1 MAQIIKHRRG
11 SIGSVK
17 TTTNR
22 NAELIVAS
30 GSISDLQGPFVFI
43 GSPSVSDEGVAG
55 AYKAVSKIYQGTNVP
70 TIAAGTYGSTIDG
83 TPFYS
88 TNDQT
93 LYILN
98 NDGAGGNVNMD
109 LTGNLEGR
117 SIDKITLSSLNGSIN
132 VTGSVVISQNISASG
147 NISASNLELQGNA
160 NIKGNITLGGN
171 INIGNQNSDLIV
183 FGGEVSSSILP
194 ELHNEFDL
202 GSPTQ
207 NWRNLHLSGTAF
219 INTAKIVSISMDGAQ
234 VFDDLIVSG
243 NTFLGDR
250 TTDSVNIT
258 GSLNVSGSQT
268 LTGSLFQLGDY
279 NLVGSQRIQ
288 NNLTVSGSTFLGNN
302 VTDLVNV
309 TASFNVSGSS
319 IFTGSVG
326 ILGQTTI
333 SSLNVTDLT
342 DNRIVLAGTSG
353 EIEDDANLTFNGTEL
368 NIGTGNFKV
377 QQASGNTNIAGTLN
391 TVGAVGLNS
400 TLEVTGSTLL
410 KSTLEVV
417 SSVGLNSTLTVT
429 GSTLLKSNLGV
440 TGSVAIDGVTT
451 ITNVTQATD
460 YNAAALVVAGGVGI
474 GKNLW
479 VSGSTTIMGDLTILG
494 SSSIVNISASTLN
507 IDDNIIRL
515 NAYNPFQRYAGI
527 EVMDSGSNNTSAS
540 ILWDSTN
547 DYWILVSGSTGG
559 SVSGRAISTTYAS
572 QGSETVITLNTIPK
586 ATGPASIGNSLITD
600 DGTSFAYNTDALVVT
615 GSTGQTYIKGKVTLA
630 HGGGTDAA
638 NFTSAM
644 IFRNSSNEL
653 GYVSTTAT
661 TNVLTGILGYRE
673 SSGLLEFSSMIDG
686 GGF

>member
-11 SIGSVK
+11 SIGSVFS
-17 TTTNR
+17 TTAR

-30 GSISDLQGPFVFI
+30 GSINDLSGPFVFI
-43 GSPSVSDEGVAG
+43 GSPSTTDEGVAG
-55 AYKAVSKIYQGTNVP
+55 AYKAVSKIYQGTNAP
-70 TIAAGTYGSTIDG
+70 TIAAGTYGSTLDG

-98 NDGAGGNVNMD
+98 RDNVGHTNMD

-268 LTGSLFQLGDY
+268 LTGSLSQLGDY

-333 SSLNVTDLT
+333 SSLNVADLT

-451 ITNVTQATD
+451 ITNETQATD

-615 GSTGQTYIKGKVTLA
+615 GSSGQTYIKGKVTLV
-630 HGGGTDAA
+630 HSGGTDA
-638 NFTSAM
+638 NSNSSAM
-644 IFRNSSNEL
+644 LFRNSSNEL
-653 GYVSTTAT
+653 GYISTTAT
-661 TNVLTGILGYRE
+661 SNVLTGILGYRE
-673 SSGLLEFSSMIDG
+673 DNGKLEFSYMIDG

>member
-17 TTTNR
+17 TTTAR

-30 GSISDLQGPFVFI
+30 GSISDLSGPFVLI
-43 GSPSVSDEGVAG
+43 GSPTATDEGVAG
-55 AYKAVSKIYQGTNVP
+55 AYVAVSKIYQGTNPP
-70 TIAAGTYGSTIDG
+70 TISTGTYGSTIDG

-88 TNDQT
+88 TNNQT
-93 LYILN
+93 LYILG
-98 NDGAGGNVNMD
+98 NDGAGGHTNMD

-132 VTGSVVISQNISASG
+132 VTGSAIISQNISASG
-147 NISASNLELQGNA
+147 DISASNLELQGNA

-171 INIGNQNSDLIV
+171 INIGNQNTDLVV
-183 FGGEVSSSILP
+183 FAGEISSSILP
-194 ELHNEFDL
+194 ELNNEFDL
-202 GSPTQ
+202 GAPTQ
-207 NWRNLHLSGTAF
+207 NWKNLHVSGTAY
-219 INTAKIVSISMDGAQ
+219 INQAKISNMEINGVI
-234 VFDDLIVSG
+234 VFEDLIVSG
-243 NTFLGDR
+243 NTYLGDS
-250 TTDSVNIT
+250 TSDNVNIT

-268 LTGSLFQLGDY
+268 LTGSLSQIGNY
-279 NLVGSQRIQ
+279 NLVGSQRIE
-288 NNLTVSGSTFLGNN
+288 NNLTVSGSTFLGDN

-309 TASFNVSGSS
+309 TASFNVSGSTT
-319 IFTGSVG
+319 FTGSVG

-342 DNRIVLAGTSG
+342 DNRIVLAGASG

-368 NIGTGNFKV
+368 NIGVGNFKV
-377 QQASGNTNIAGTLN
+377 QQSSGNTDIAGTLN

-417 SSVGLNSTLTVT
+417 NSVGLNSTLTVT

-515 NAYNPFQRYAGI
+515 NAFAPFQRYAGI
-527 EVMDSGSNNTSAS
+527 ELMDSGSNNVSAS
-540 ILWDSTN
+540 LLWDSLS
-547 DYWILVSGSTGG
+547 DYFLIASASGETGR
-559 SVSGRAISTTYAS
+559 VISTTYGT
-572 QGSETVITLNTIPK
+572 QGSEIGLTLNTIPK
-586 ATGPASIGNSLITD
+586 STGGSAIGDSYLVD
-600 DGTSFAYNTDALVVT
+600 DGTKLSYYTDALIVT

-630 HGGGTDAA
+630 NAGGTDADS
-638 NFTSAM
+638 NTSAVL
-644 IFRNSSNEL
+644 FRNSLNEL
-653 GYVSTTAT
+653 GYISTTAT

-673 SSGLLEFSSMIDG
+673 SDGKLEFSSKIDG
-686 GGF
+686 GYF

>member
-1 MAQIIKHRRG
+1 
-11 SIGSVK
+11 
-17 TTTNR
+17 
-22 NAELIVAS
+22 
-30 GSISDLQGPFVFI
+30 
-43 GSPSVSDEGVAG
+43 
-55 AYKAVSKIYQGTNVP
+55 
-70 TIAAGTYGSTIDG
+70 
-83 TPFYS
+83 
-88 TNDQT
+88 
-93 LYILN
+93 
-98 NDGAGGNVNMD
+98 
-109 LTGNLEGR
+109 
-117 SIDKITLSSLNGSIN
+117 
-132 VTGSVVISQNISASG
+132 
-147 NISASNLELQGNA
+147 
-160 NIKGNITLGGN
+160 
-171 INIGNQNSDLIV
+171 
-183 FGGEVSSSILP
+183 
-194 ELHNEFDL
+194 
-202 GSPTQ
+202 
-207 NWRNLHLSGTAF
+207 
-219 INTAKIVSISMDGAQ
+219 MDGAQ

-333 SSLNVTDLT
+333 SSLNVADLT

-600 DGTSFAYNTDALVVT
+600 DGTSFAYNADALVVT

-630 HGGGTDAA
+630 HVGGTDAA

>member
-17 TTTNR
+17 SVTAR
-22 NAELIVAS
+22 EAELVVAT
-30 GSISDLQGPFVFI
+30 GSIENMSGPWTLI
-43 GSPSVSDEGVAG
+43 GTTEIAG
-55 AYKAVSKIYQGTNVP
+55 GYTPVSKIYQGTNKP
-70 TIAAGTYGSTIDG
+70 TIAAGTYGSTLDG

-93 LYILN
+93 LYILG
-98 NDGAGGNVNMD
+98 NDGGGGSTNMD

-132 VTGSVVISQNISASG
+132 VTGSAVISQNISASG

-160 NIKGNITLGGN
+160 NIKGDITLGGN
-171 INIGNQNSDLIV
+171 INIGNENSDLIV

-194 ELHNEFDL
+194 ELDNEFNL
-202 GSPTQ
+202 GAPTQ
-207 NWRNLHLSGTAF
+207 NWKNLHVSGTAY
-219 INTAKIVSISMDGAQ
+219 INQAKISNMEINGVI
-234 VFDDLIVSG
+234 VFEDLIVSG
-243 NTFLGDR
+243 NTFLGDS
-250 TTDSVNIT
+250 TSDKVNVT
-258 GSLNVSGSQT
+258 GSLNISGSQT
-268 LTGSLFQLGDY
+268 LTGSLSQLGDY

-309 TASFNVSGSS
+309 TASFNVSGSTT
-319 IFTGSVG
+319 FTGSVG

-368 NIGTGNFKV
+368 NIGVGNFKV
-377 QQASGNTNIAGTLN
+377 QQSSGNTNIAGTLN

-440 TGSVAIDGVTT
+440 TGSVAIDGITT
-451 ITNVTQATD
+451 ITNETQATD

-474 GKNLW
+474 GKNLY
-479 VSGSTTIMGDLTILG
+479 VSGSTTIAGNLTVLG
-494 SSSIVNISASTLN
+494 SQTAVNISSSTVN

-515 NAYNPFQRYAGI
+515 NAFAPFLRYAGI
-527 EVMDSGSNNTSAS
+527 EMMDSGSNNVSAS
-540 ILWDSTN
+540 LLWDSTN
-547 DYWILVSGSTGG
+547 DYFLIASASGQTGR
-559 SVSGRAISTTYAS
+559 VISTTYS
-572 QGSETVITLNTIPK
+572 TQGSEVALTPNTLPK
-586 ATGPASIGNSLITD
+586 ATGASAIGDSYLKD
-600 DGTSFAYNTDALVVT
+600 DGTSFSYYTEALVVT
-615 GSTGQTYIKGKVTLA
+615 GSSGQTYIKGKVTLV
-630 HGGGTDAA
+630 HSGGTDGGT
-638 NFTSAM
+638 NSSAM
-644 IFRNSSNEL
+644 LFRNSSNEL

-661 TNVLTGILGYRE
+661 TDVLTGILGYKE
-673 SSGLLEFSSMIDG
+673 VGGGLVFSSMIDG

>member
-11 SIGSVK
+11 SIGSVFS
-17 TTTNR
+17 TTAR

-30 GSISDLQGPFVFI
+30 GSINDLSGPFVFI
-43 GSPSVSDEGVAG
+43 GSPSTTDEGVAG
-55 AYKAVSKIYQGTNVP
+55 AYKAVSKIYQGTNAP
-70 TIAAGTYGSTIDG
+70 TIAAGTYGSTLDG

-98 NDGAGGNVNMD
+98 RDNVGHTNMD

-288 NNLTVSGSTFLGNN
+288 NNLTVSGSTFLGDR

-377 QQASGNTNIAGTLN
+377 QQASGDTNIAGTLN

-515 NAYNPFQRYAGI
+515 NAFAPFQRYAGI
-527 EVMDSGSNNTSAS
+527 ELMDSGSNNVSAS
-540 ILWDSTN
+540 LLWDSLSN
-547 DYWILVSGSTGG
+547 YFLIASASGETGR
-559 SVSGRAISTTYAS
+559 VISTTYS
-572 QGSETVITLNTIPK
+572 TQGSEIALTPNTLPK
-586 ATGPASIGNSLITD
+586 ATGASAIGDSYLKD
-600 DGTSFAYNTDALVVT
+600 DGTSFSYYTDALVVT
-615 GSTGQTYIKGKVTLA
+615 GSSGQTYIKGKVTLV
-630 HGGGTDAA
+630 HSGGTDA
-638 NFTSAM
+638 NSNSSAM
-644 IFRNSSNEL
+644 LFRNSSNEL
-653 GYVSTTAT
+653 GYISTIAT
-661 TNVLTGILGYRE
+661 SNVLTGILGYRE
-673 SSGLLEFSSMIDG
+673 DNGKLEFSYMIDG